1 MSLPN
6 RRGSH
11 LIDHVKLSP
20 AAFNLRNDVDFQ
32 GDWFTLAAVKA
43 VIGSITGSDL
53 EVARHCWKDDLEEIG
68 SMMWG
73 IETVVKPGTYV
84 GYEGQRPILK
94 LGREPKLSTRGMAT
108 KRFPAVTTM
117 CSEQINILV
126 QLVGQVAR
134 DITKLRALL
143 PQAEAKDPAA
153 TSHEFIQVAQDF

>member
-6 RRGSH
+6 RVDDQNLDRLKAYRLYNLSAKFAEASEEFFENCQRGSH

-68 SMMWG
+68 SMLWG
-73 IETVVKPGTYV
+73 IETVGKPGTYV
-84 GYEGQRPILK
+84 GYEGQRPITK
-94 LGREPKLSTRGMAT
+94 LVREPVIQLADMA
-108 KRFPAVTTM
+108 
-117 CSEQINILV
+117 IGI
-126 QLVGQVAR
+126 
-134 DITKLRALL
+134 ITLA
-143 PQAEAKDPAA
+143 
-153 TSHEFIQVAQDF
+153 

>member
-1 MSLPN
+1 
-6 RRGSH
+6 
-11 LIDHVKLSP
+11 
-20 AAFNLRNDVDFQ
+20 
-32 GDWFTLAAVKA
+32 
-43 VIGSITGSDL
+43 
-53 EVARHCWKDDLEEIG
+53 
-68 SMMWG
+68 MMWG

-153 TSHEFIQVAQDF
+153 TSHDSRLLKSRFDYPLLVVTNHLIASIPDIDRLQDREYLKNWFMSWDTELTFATEKLIQVAALLDHDPA